1 MCLNP
6 ETSFGA
12 TGFEAISPRHLP
24 TAKNNPIY
32 LFIGVVQVSNLT
44 GPLGKTDTHS
54 YTMNEYRKWQGIVIS
69 KT

>member
-32 LFIGVVQVSNLT
+32 LFIGGRVGVKFDW
-44 GPLGKTDTHS
+44 PPGKD
-54 YTMNEYRKWQGIVIS
+54 
-69 KT
+69 